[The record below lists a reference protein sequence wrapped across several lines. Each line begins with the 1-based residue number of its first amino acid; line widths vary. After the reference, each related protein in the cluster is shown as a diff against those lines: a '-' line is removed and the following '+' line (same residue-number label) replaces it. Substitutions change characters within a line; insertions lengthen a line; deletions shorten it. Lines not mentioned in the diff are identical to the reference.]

1 MDKIKL
7 ISPKLNL
14 RNQIEEYKKEFLLNG
29 DSMDGCAGLGNIE
42 SFEEWI
48 DILKDNSNINTVR
61 EGFVP

>member
-29 DSMDGCAGLGNIE
+29 DSMDVLG
-42 SFEEWI
+42 
-48 DILKDNSNINTVR
+48 
-61 EGFVP
+61 